1 MKVGQK
7 LMELLNSFLRV
18 GSVLL
23 VLLLEISLLG
33 FVVYTLQRSAVY
45 AYIVMQLFSVPLIYV
60 LVEKEARYKLSWV
73 LIIFLLPGAG
83 FPAVTSSGAAS
94 GNSAGSTAAS
104 ARPSGRWASSCPSAR
119 KRRRAPPRPF
129 PTKRPWEAIW
139 PGRAIPCT
147 NARTA
152 VFFPAVRTST
162 PA

>member
-83 FPAVTSSGAAS
+83 FLLYFLWGSKREFSWFNRRFRQAEREVGEQLPIRAETEARAA
-94 GNSAGSTAAS
+94 AAF
-104 ARPSGRWASSCPSAR
+104 PNE
-119 KRRRAPPRPF
+119 APL
-129 PTKRPWEAIW
+129 
-139 PGRAIPCT
+139 
-147 NARTA
+147 
-152 VFFPAVRTST
+152 
-162 PA
+162 

>member
-60 LVEKEARYKLSWV
+60 LVEKEAR
-73 LIIFLLPGAG
+73 
-83 FPAVTSSGAAS
+83 
-94 GNSAGSTAAS
+94 
-104 ARPSGRWASSCPSAR
+104 
-119 KRRRAPPRPF
+119 
-129 PTKRPWEAIW
+129 
-139 PGRAIPCT
+139 
-147 NARTA
+147 
-152 VFFPAVRTST
+152 
-162 PA
+162 